1 MSVFKDIVKL
11 WSSDDL
17 LSQAW
22 DDSYKM
28 MVLSNEI
35 FTQAIKYLREGE
47 NKDTI
52 LALKK
57 RDTEINLF
65 QKDVRRKVVTHFA
78 VSQDIDDLPN
88 GLVLLN
94 MVIDVE
100 RVGDYT
106 KNILDLALNHPNT
119 IKSEDLSKD
128 LHRVEQEV
136 ISRFSKTL
144 EAIHTQDEEVARSL
158 MVSYKENL
166 TSISDAI
173 VNGCISGEITQGDES
188 KTVALALYARYLKR
202 IGAHL
207 KNITSILVNP
217 FDAVGYVLE
226 SNS

>member
-35 FTQAIKYLREGE
+35 FNQAIKYLRNGE
-47 NKDTI
+47 NKETI
-52 LALKK
+52 IALKK
-57 RDTEINLF
+57 RDMEIKAY
-65 QKDVRRKVVTHFA
+65 QKNVRRKVVTHYA
-78 VSQDIDDLPN
+78 ISQDMDDLPN

-94 MVIDVE
+94 MVVDVE

-119 IKSEDLSKD
+119 IKSEDFSED
-128 LHRVEQEV
+128 LHQVETEV

-144 EAIHTQDEEVARSL
+144 EAIHTQDEDVARSL

-166 TSISDAI
+166 TSVSDTI
-173 VNGCISGEITQGDES
+173 VCGCISGDITLGNES

-207 KNITSILVNP
+207 KNITTVLVNP
-217 FDAVGYVLE
+217 FDAVGYIQ
-226 SNS
+226 

>member
-11 WSSDDL
+11 WNSDDL

-22 DDSYKM
+22 DESYKM

-47 NKDTI
+47 NRDTI
-52 LALKK
+52 KALKK
-57 RDTEINLF
+57 RDIEINTF
-65 QKDVRRKVVTHFA
+65 QKDVRRKVVTHYA
-78 VSQDIDDLPN
+78 ISQDIDDLPN

-94 MVIDVE
+94 MVVDVE

-119 IKSEDLSKD
+119 IKSEDFSD
-128 LHRVEQEV
+128 ELHHVEQEV
-136 ISRFSKTL
+136 VARFSKTL
-144 EAIHTQDEEVARSL
+144 EAIQTQDVEVARSM
-158 MVSYKENL
+158 MVSYKETL
-166 TSISDAI
+166 TGVSDDI
-173 VNGCISGEITQGDES
+173 VNGCISGKITLGNES

-207 KNITSILVNP
+207 KNITTILINP
-217 FDAVGYVLE
+217 FEAVGYKQ
-226 SNS
+226 

>member
-11 WSSDDL
+11 WNSDDL

-22 DDSYKM
+22 GESYKM

-47 NKDTI
+47 NRDTI
-52 LALKK
+52 KALKK
-57 RDTEINLF
+57 RDIEINTF
-65 QKDVRRKVVTHFA
+65 QKDVRRKVVTHYA
-78 VSQDIDDLPN
+78 ISQDIDDLPN

-94 MVIDVE
+94 MVVDVE

-119 IKSEDLSKD
+119 IKSEDFSD
-128 LHRVEQEV
+128 ELHHVEQEV
-136 ISRFSKTL
+136 VARFSKTL
-144 EAIHTQDEEVARSL
+144 EAIHTQDVEVARSL
-158 MVSYKENL
+158 MVSYKETL
-166 TSISDAI
+166 TGVSDDI
-173 VNGCISGEITQGDES
+173 VNGCISGKITLGNES

-207 KNITSILVNP
+207 KNITTILINP
-217 FDAVGYVLE
+217 FEAVGYKQ
-226 SNS
+226 